1 MNVTERP
8 THDQR
13 AHAMTS
19 VPMTSM
25 FISVL
30 RTSAL
35 VVLLPAVVACGG
47 KPENTEAAR
56 PVLVVHPG
64 GGAQA
69 ALSAYAGEV
78 RAHEESPLS
87 FRVGGNLVR
96 RNVDAGTQV
105 RQGQV
110 LAVLDADDL
119 TLQAQ
124 AAQAQ
129 LAAAEADLARARG
142 DRDRYAKL
150 VAEKLVSQSTY
161 DAQNAAFKAAEGQA
175 RAVRAQL
182 NVARNQAAYSQLRA
196 PHDGVI
202 ASRQAEAGQVVAAGQ
217 TIFTLA
223 ADDGREVA
231 IVLPESRIRDFKVG
245 QPVLVE
251 LWSAPGE
258 RLPGVIREISPAADA
273 QTRTYAARVNLVGDA
288 AKAVELGQSARVYV
302 QDTGAAAALS
312 LPLSAIQRGASNATA
327 VWVVD
332 PGTGAVQSQPVQ
344 LGRYGETDV
353 PVLSG
358 LKAGDWVVAAGGH
371 LLRQGQAV
379 TPVDRD
385 NRPVRLK

>member
-1 MNVTERP
+1 MSR
-8 THDQR
+8 
-13 AHAMTS
+13 S
-19 VPMTSM
+19 LSM
-25 FISVL
+25 LRMAAVAVL
-30 RTSAL
+30 GIGLA
-35 VVLLPAVVACGG
+35 ACNGE
-47 KPENTEAAR
+47 PETAEAAR

-78 RAHEESPLS
+78 RAHEESALS

-105 RQGQV
+105 KRGQV

-119 TLQAQ
+119 GLQAQ

-142 DRDRYAKL
+142 DRDRYARL
-150 VAEKLVSQSTY
+150 VTDKLVSQSTY
-161 DAQNAAFKAAEGQA
+161 EAQNAAFKAAEAQA
-175 RAVRAQL
+175 RAARAQL
-182 NVARNQAAYSQLRA
+182 DVARNQAAYSQLRA

-223 ADDGREVA
+223 ADQGREVA
-231 IVLPESRIRDFKVG
+231 ISLPEGRIREFKVG

-251 LWSAPGE
+251 LWNAPGE
-258 RLPGVIREISPAADA
+258 RLPGLIREISPAADA

-288 AKAVELGQSARVYV
+288 ARAVELGQSARVYV
-302 QDTGAAAALS
+302 QDAGIAAALS
-312 LPLSAIQRGASNATA
+312 VPLSAIQRGGGNGAA

-332 PGTGAVQSQPVQ
+332 AKTGTVESRPVQ

-353 PVLSG
+353 PVLGG
-358 LKAGDWVVAAGGH
+358 LKPDDWVVAAGGH

-385 NRPVRLK
+385 NRPLLAEAIPARPAAASIPKAD